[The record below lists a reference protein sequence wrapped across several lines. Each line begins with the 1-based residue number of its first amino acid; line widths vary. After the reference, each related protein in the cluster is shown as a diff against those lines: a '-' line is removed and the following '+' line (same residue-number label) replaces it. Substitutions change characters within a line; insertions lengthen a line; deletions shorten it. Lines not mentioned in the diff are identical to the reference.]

1 MTNISNWSINLLKN
15 DNMARYKWYV
25 LWQRDSEFQTYFALW
40 ATFASCMESRWKTG
54 SYEEE
59 ANAQRMKML
68 FINAQ
73 KLDEY
78 DKYLIQLHE
87 LIENAK
93 IAITEKPVEAEKE
106 YLVAIDNDYKLKA
119 KVDADYWN
127 YMLDHKT
134 VSSFTKEEEQKEK
147 YWQQASLY
155 QYAKYKATWEKQSIV
170 FCEILKR
177 KAILPTK
184 KDDLLAMLPTE
195 QRELA
200 LESKHKVEDIKNTLY
215 LYTTADQVSQS
226 ISFEWKD
233 TIIPYCED
241 LLRKSILKAN
251 RLKTLELN
259 DIL

>member
-1 MTNISNWSINLLKN
+1 MTNLSNRSINLLKN
-15 DNMARYKWYV
+15 DNTTRYKWYV

-40 ATFASCMESRWKTG
+40 ATFASCMESRGKTG
-54 SYEEE
+54 SYELE

-68 FINAQ
+68 FINAEQ
-73 KLDEY
+73 LDEY

-106 YLVAIDNDYKLKA
+106 YLVQINSDYQLKA
-119 KVDADYWN
+119 KVDADYGD

-147 YWQQASLY
+147 YWQQAKLY
-155 QYAKYKATWEKQSIV
+155 QYAKYKVTGEKQNIV

-177 KAILPTK
+177 KAVLPTK
-184 KDDLLAMLPTE
+184 KDDLLAMLPEE

-200 LESKHKVEDIKNTLY
+200 LESKHKVDDIKNTLY
-215 LYTTADQVSQS
+215 LYTTADQVSQR
-226 ISFEWKD
+226 IVFEWKD
-233 TIIPYCED
+233 NIVEYCEE

-251 RLKTLELN
+251 WLKSIELN
-259 DIL
+259 DVL